1 LRFGFFFLLQQKV
14 VEMDRDKVTEILDR
28 LQQKYEEE
36 MQEVREKCEVSVTG
50 FF

>member
-1 LRFGFFFLLQQKV
+1 
-14 VEMDRDKVTEILDR
+14 MDRDKVTEILDR

-36 MQEVREKCEVSVTG
+36 MEEVREKFQVSVTG

>member
-1 LRFGFFFLLQQKV
+1 M
-14 VEMDRDKVTEILDR
+14 ERDQVTEILAR

-36 MQEVREKCEVSVTG
+36 MEEITEQFEVSVSA